1 MIKILG
7 KIQRIYNLRW
17 LFIAKG
23 YDHRDV
29 YFVWILMFEF
39 YIMNEHCF
47 CNQKKKS
54 VKNEKEEDSQ
64 NKNMSPIYVV

>member
-1 MIKILG
+1 
-7 KIQRIYNLRW
+7 
-17 LFIAKG
+17 
-23 YDHRDV
+23 
-29 YFVWILMFEF
+29 MFEF